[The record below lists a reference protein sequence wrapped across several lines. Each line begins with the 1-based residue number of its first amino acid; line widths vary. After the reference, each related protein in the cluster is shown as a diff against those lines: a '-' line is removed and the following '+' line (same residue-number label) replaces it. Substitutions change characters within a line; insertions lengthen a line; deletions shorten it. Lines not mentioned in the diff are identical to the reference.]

1 MLTKLASKSRPNMSF
16 NILSKIVTKLKFQNL
31 YFSIFQPSVFS
42 EFQSRKKKCRRV
54 RGLEVQRRQR
64 CESWPGQLGYM
75 GARVVILT
83 PTTFLVCFC
92 IFVFL
97 HFCKSVLFYFCIFV
111 FLHLQCDQTC
121 IYITSCVHRALL
133 LTHRVV
139 IGDFASYQ
147 YLVYSSGMWL
157 NCNHF

>member
-1 MLTKLASKSRPNMSF
+1 MFLQRDLFLYNICLKMLTKLASKSWPNKSI
-16 NILSKIVTKLKFQNL
+16 NILSKIVTKLKLQNL
-31 YFSIFQPSVFS
+31 YFSIFQPSMFS

-83 PTTFLVCFC
+83 PTTIFVCFC

-97 HFCKSVLFYFCIFV
+97 YFCKSVVFYFCVFV
-111 FLHLQCDQTC
+111 FLHLQCDQAC
-121 IYITSCVHRALL
+121 IHNILRAQGSSFWL
-133 LTHRVV
+133 
-139 IGDFASYQ
+139 IG
-147 YLVYSSGMWL
+147 
-157 NCNHF
+157 

>member
-1 MLTKLASKSRPNMSF
+1 MSY
-16 NILSKIVTKLKFQNL
+16 NILNKIVTKLKFQNL
-31 YFSIFQPSVFS
+31 YFRIFQPSVFS

-83 PTTFLVCFC
+83 PTTIFVCFC

-97 HFCKSVLFYFCIFV
+97 YICKSVSFYFCI
-111 FLHLQCDQTC
+111 LHLQCGQAC
-121 IYITSCVHRALL
+121 IHNILRARTGQLL
-133 LTHRVV
+133 MTHRVM
-139 IGDFASYQ
+139 ISDFVSYQ
-147 YLVYSSGMWL
+147 YPVYSSGL
-157 NCNHF
+157 